1 MARVQLLD
9 VKEMQAD
16 LQETF
21 RKLEANGYEILNINR
36 AMAHAPE
43 ISRDFLRMG
52 SKLLFKGRLDPKLRE
67 LAILRVSRLTK
78 CRYEREQHEII
89 ARKLAMPDL
98 QIEAVKKWQGSKHFD
113 KHEQAVLQYTDEV
126 TQEVRAKNST
136 YKKLQAFLN
145 EREIVEL
152 TLTIGYYNM
161 VSRFLE
167 ALEVDLDEMGLQK
180 EKK

>member
-1 MARVQLLD
+1 MARVHLLD
-9 VKEMQAD
+9 VKEMQPD
-16 LQETF
+16 LQDTF

-43 ISRDFLRMG
+43 PCRDFLRLG
-52 SKLLFKGRLDPKLRE
+52 SKLLFKSRLDPKLRE
-67 LAILRVSRLTK
+67 LAILRVARLTK
-78 CRYEREQHEII
+78 AKYERAQHEII
-89 ARKLAMPDL
+89 ARRLGMPDL
-98 QIEAVKKWQGSKHFD
+98 QIEAVKKWEGSKHFD
-113 KHEQAVLQYTDEV
+113 KREQAILQYTDEV

-167 ALEVDLDEMGLQK
+167 ALEVDLDEKPLQK
-180 EKK
+180 K

>member
-1 MARVQLLD
+1 MARVELLEL
-9 VKEMQAD
+9 KEMQPD

-43 ISRDFLRMG
+43 VCRDFIRLG
-52 SKLLFKGRLDPKLRE
+52 SKLLFKSKLDPKLRE
-67 LAILRVSRLTK
+67 LAILRVARLTK

-89 ARKLAMPDL
+89 ARRLAMPDL
-98 QIEAVKKWQGSKHFD
+98 QIDAVKKWQGSKHFD
-113 KHEQAVLQYTDEV
+113 KREQAVLQYTDEV

-136 YKKLQAFLN
+136 YKKLQAFLS

-152 TLTIGYYNM
+152 TVVIGYYNL
-161 VSRFLE
+161 VARFLE
-167 ALEVDLDEMGLQK
+167 ALEVDLDEKPLQK
-180 EKK
+180 N